1 MRMSKWL
8 MAGVGVGIAAVAFR
22 KQRSCRNR
30 SGEEHFNERDA
41 TLLGLK
47 AHQTDVGGPSAS
59 HIKEGIGRTIQTDS
73 PAV

>member
-1 MRMSKWL
+1 MRMNRWL

-22 KQRSCRNR
+22 KNRSCRHR

-47 AHQTDVGGPSAS
+47 AHQTDIGGRSAS
-59 HIKEGIGRTIQTDS
+59 HIKEGIGRVVRS
-73 PAV
+73 NLPPV